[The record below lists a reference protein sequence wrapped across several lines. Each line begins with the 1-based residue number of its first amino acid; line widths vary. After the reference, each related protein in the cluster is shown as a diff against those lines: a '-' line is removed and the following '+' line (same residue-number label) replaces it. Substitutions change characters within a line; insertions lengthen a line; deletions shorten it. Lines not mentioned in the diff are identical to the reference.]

1 MTNELPENG
10 TIQYPIFRSC
20 SNTTTAPYVI
30 CHMPYAIC
38 HMRFCK
44 SDDDYDC
51 DYDSII
57 NYQIID
63 INN

>member
-1 MTNELPENG
+1 MTHELPENG

-30 CHMPYAIC
+30 CHHMPPYAIC
-38 HMRFCK
+38 HICK

-51 DYDSII
+51 DYDS
-57 NYQIID
+57 N
-63 INN
+63 

>member
-44 SDDDYDC
+44 SDDDYDLRL
-51 DYDSII
+51 
-57 NYQIID
+57 
-63 INN
+63 

>member
-1 MTNELPENG
+1 MNFQRMARFN
-10 TIQYPIFRSC
+10 IQYSGPAQIQLLHHTS
-20 SNTTTAPYVI
+20 
-30 CHMPYAIC
+30 YAIC

-63 INN
+63 INK

>member
-20 SNTTTAPYVI
+20 SNTTTA
-30 CHMPYAIC
+30 PYAIC

-63 INN
+63 INK